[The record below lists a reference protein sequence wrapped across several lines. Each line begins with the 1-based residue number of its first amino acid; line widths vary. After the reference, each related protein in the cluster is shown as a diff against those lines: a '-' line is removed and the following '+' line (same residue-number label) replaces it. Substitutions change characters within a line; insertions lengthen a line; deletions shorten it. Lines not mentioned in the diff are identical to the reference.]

1 MPKLIRNISNDK
13 NKKTR
18 KKYLSKFN
26 DQWLKIPT
34 FKTWLKPVVGDNTQA
49 CCSLCSYSFSIESGG
64 VGALESHHGGV
75 KHQQRLRDIKAKSG
89 IGAFFAKQKKPVED
103 STSSFST
110 TGHTTAVNENQ
121 VSSQSVCITF

>member
-34 FKTWLKPVVGDNTQA
+34 FKTWLNPLIGDNTQA
-49 CCSLCSYSFSIESGG
+49 SWHAVHFVRIVSLFSIESGG
-64 VGALESHHGGV
+64 VGALES
-75 KHQQRLRDIKAKSG
+75 R
-89 IGAFFAKQKKPVED
+89 QKLIF
-103 STSSFST
+103 T
-110 TGHTTAVNENQ
+110 
-121 VSSQSVCITF
+121 